1 MKILKFYA
9 SWCGPCK
16 IQSEILNELENVEIQ
31 NIDIELEE
39 NDDLVRE
46 HKVRSIPKLVILDN
60 EVNKVKDFVGLT
72 QLDTIKEFL
81 K

>member
-16 IQSEILNELENVEIQ
+16 VQTEILEKLKGVEIQ

-39 NDDLVRE
+39 NDDLVME
-46 HKVRSIPKLVILDN
+46 HKVRSIPKLVILDD
-60 EVNKVKDFVGLT
+60 EGNKVKEFVGLT
-72 QLDTIKEFL
+72 QLETIKEAL
-81 K
+81 S

>member
-16 IQSEILNELENVEIQ
+16 VQTEILEKLEGVEIQ
-31 NIDIELEE
+31 NVDIELDE
-39 NDDLVRE
+39 NDDLVAE
-46 HKVRSIPKLVILDN
+46 YKVRSVPKLVILDN
-60 EVNKVKDFVGLT
+60 EDNKVKEFVGLT